1 MKYRGKRVLV
11 LKAKLRP
18 PIVFFLCFCFF
29 LAGMFGSIILS
40 QDINKNGFRHK
51 LAEELREEGDPMVH
65 GETGESVI
73 ASIPF
78 QILSWKPRAVYFP
91 NFATDEQCQSVI
103 ELAKSKLRPSSL
115 ALKKGETAESTKGI
129 RTSSG
134 MFISAS
140 EDKRGILEFIEK
152 KIARA
157 TMLPRSHGEAI
168 FLILLQCCDYSPA
181 FNVLRYEVGQRYA
194 SHYDSF
200 DPAAYGPPKSQRI
213 ASFLLY
219 LSDVEEGGE
228 TMFPFENGSNM
239 NIGYDYQSCIG
250 LKVRPRRGDGLLFYS
265 TFPNGTIDKTSLHG
279 SCPVVKGQKWVAT
292 KWIRDKEAIEF
303 H

>member
-1 MKYRGKRVLV
+1 MKYRGKRFLGM
-11 LKAKLRP
+11 KAKLRP

-29 LAGMFGSIILS
+29 LAGMFGSIIIS
-40 QDINKNGFRHK
+40 QDVNKDGFRHK
-51 LAEELREEGDPMVH
+51 LAEEFRREEGDPTVH
-65 GETGESVI
+65 GETGESVV

-78 QILSWKPRAVYFP
+78 QILSWRPRALYFP

-103 ELAKSKLRPSSL
+103 EMAKRKLRPSSL
-115 ALKKGETAESTKGI
+115 ALRKGETAESTKGI

-134 MFISAS
+134 TFIRAS
-140 EDKRGILEFIEK
+140 EDKRGLLEFIEK

-157 TMLPRSHGEAI
+157 TMLPRSHGE
-168 FLILLQCCDYSPA
+168 A

-200 DPAAYGPPKSQRI
+200 DPAAYGPQKSQRI

-228 TMFPFENGSNM
+228 TMFPFENSSNM
-239 NIGYDYQSCIG
+239 NIGYDYESCIG

-265 TFPNGTIDKTSLHG
+265 VFPNLTIDKTSLHG

-292 KWIRDKEAIEF
+292 KWIRDNEAMEF